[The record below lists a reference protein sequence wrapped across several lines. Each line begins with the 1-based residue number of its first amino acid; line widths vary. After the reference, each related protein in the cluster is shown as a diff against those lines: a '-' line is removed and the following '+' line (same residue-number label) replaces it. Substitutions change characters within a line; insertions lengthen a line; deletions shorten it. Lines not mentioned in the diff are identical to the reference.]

1 MNLSLVRT
9 LSLLSCVT
17 LAAPTLSGCA
27 GRKAAWEGGASEAG
41 APAAPAGAAADLVAQ
56 GDAAWEQRTSAD
68 QVRAAITAWG
78 KAAEADPGNLDL
90 LIKLTRAH
98 YFLADGYLRDDAA
111 AYLETMDKG
120 VAWGERAIVASSPEL
135 KKKLE
140 AGEKLHKAVA
150 VVPKEGVPALYWYAS
165 ALGKWAKKKGFAVLL
180 GQKDNVK
187 AAMDRCLQLW
197 PEYYYAGPPRYFGA
211 YYAIAPSFAG
221 GDLKKSQESF
231 ERSLQMEPRYLGTK
245 VLWAQELAVKMQ
257 DEETFDRLLQEVLA
271 APDDIIPEL
280 TAESIVE
287 KGKAREL
294 LARKDE
300 LF

>member
-1 MNLSLVRT
+1 MTLPSVRALSRLSSIT
-9 LSLLSCVT
+9 LFVALL
-17 LAAPTLSGCA
+17 AGCA
-27 GRKAAWEGGASEAG
+27 GRKAAWEGGAEP
-41 APAAPAGAAADLVAQ
+41 APASQANGGAAQALIAQ
-56 GDAAWEQRTSAD
+56 GDAAWNERTNPDAIR
-68 QVRAAITAWG
+68 RAIAAWE
-78 KAAEADPGNLDL
+78 KAAEADAGNVDL
-90 LIKLTRAH
+90 LVKLTRAH

-111 AYLETMDKG
+111 AYLEAMDKG

-135 KKKLE
+135 RKKLE
-140 AGEKLHKAVA
+140 GGAKLHQAVS
-150 VVPKEGVPALYWYAS
+150 VVPKDGVPALYWYAA

-221 GDLKKSQESF
+221 GDVAKSKASF
-231 ERSLQMEPRYLGTK
+231 ERSLEMEPRYVGTK
-245 VLWAQELAVKMQ
+245 VLWAQELAVKQQ
-257 DEETFDRLLQEVLA
+257 DDETFERLLQEVLA

-280 TAESIVE
+280 VPETIVE
-287 KGKAREL
+287 KAKAREL